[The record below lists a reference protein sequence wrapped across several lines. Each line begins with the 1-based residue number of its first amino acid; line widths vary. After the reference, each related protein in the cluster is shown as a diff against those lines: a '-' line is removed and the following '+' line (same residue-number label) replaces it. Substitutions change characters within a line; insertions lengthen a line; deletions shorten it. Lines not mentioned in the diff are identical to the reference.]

1 MSMKKRLS
9 TSLADER
16 GWVMVSAIILTLI
29 MLSIAMVAAMM
40 IDTGT
45 HRTREQRERESAL
58 NVDEGVLYAQ
68 SLVMQSNWPSG
79 NGTNPVTGKPMYYPV
94 KCTSS
99 QATPNPQCPNP
110 QTLAAANSSQ
120 PDSALFNNVDELK
133 NVTWTTKVRDNGG
146 ALASAFDPAK
156 ADLAQTGCSP
166 PASLATTACTYDANG
181 DRELWVQSQ
190 AIVRGKPRNVVA
202 RLRLEQLSESVPQ
215 TAVVAGALSITNAGN
230 HGGTPIID
238 SRDSQVVVRCD
249 SPTSP
254 TCANFESGQISSGMP
269 KSDPTSQ
276 NLMDADQLSR
286 FKQRAIMD
294 GTYYAGC
301 PGENGQGYNL
311 AGKVVWVEGCTSQP
325 NLTSKVPTTPCGPN
339 VPPGLDPDCVN
350 SELNP
355 GLLIWHCGLADMA
368 GGWTYRG
375 LLYIVNNSDGTCSPS
390 LPARGTTPPSCSSNP
405 AITHDDAIATNGGF
419 GVWGVAA
426 VDGNACLKLGSN
438 GVQVSFDRR
447 VFDAVESYGTV
458 GLVQNTWRELDPRAG
473 F

>member
-1 MSMKKRLS
+1 MSMKKLLHTVR
-9 TSLADER
+9 ADER
-16 GWVMVSAIILTLI
+16 GWVMVSAIVLSMI
-29 MLSIAMVAAMM
+29 MLSIAMVAATMV
-40 IDTGT
+40 DTGT

-79 NGTNPVTGKPMYYPV
+79 SGTNPVTGKAMYFPV
-94 KCTSS
+94 NCTSS

-110 QTLAAANSSQ
+110 QTLAAANSST
-120 PDSALFNNVDELK
+120 PGSALFNNVDELK

-146 ALASAFDPAK
+146 ALANAFDPTK
-156 ADLAQTGCSP
+156 ADLAQAGCTP
-166 PASLATTACTYDANG
+166 PASLATTACTFDANA

-215 TAVVAGALSITNAGN
+215 TAVVAGALSITNNGN

-238 SRDSQVVVRCD
+238 SRDSQVVVRCPN
-249 SPTSP
+249 PTDAS
-254 TCANFESGQISSGMP
+254 CADFQSGQISSGTP
-269 KSDPTSQ
+269 KSDATIPP
-276 NLMDADQLSR
+276 LMDADQLLR

-294 GTYYAGC
+294 SKYFSGC
-301 PGENGQGYNL
+301 PGENGQGWDL
-311 AGKVVWVEGCTSQP
+311 SGKVVWVEGCTSPP
-325 NLTSKVPTTPCGPN
+325 NLTSKIVTTPCGAGKPA
-339 VPPGLDPDCVN
+339 GLDPDCVN
-350 SELNP
+350 GQLTP
-355 GLLIWHCGLADMA
+355 GLLIWHCGMADMA

-375 LLYIVNNSDGTCSPS
+375 LLYIVNNSDGSCAATM
-390 LPARGTTPPSCSSNP
+390 PARGTNPPTCSGQNANAND
-405 AITHDDAIATNGGF
+405 AITTNGGF
-419 GVWGVAA
+419 GVWGVVA

-438 GVQVSFDRR
+438 GVQVSFDRSI
-447 VFDAVESYGTV
+447 FDAVESYGTV